1 MKAIKDNKI
10 YTIATKAE
18 AESYKAAGYDI
29 YDDGG
34 RIKAY
39 ADGKT
44 VPFGKYA
51 ALEKKCAELEEKN
64 AALEDKNAELLAELE
79 KLQKTKSEKGE
90 KSEAKK

>member
-51 ALEKKCAELEEKN
+51 ELEKKCAELEG
-64 AALEDKNAELLAELE
+64 KNAELLAELE
-79 KLQKTKSEKGE
+79 KLQKTKGEKGE